1 LNDEEKELFHK
12 FCVVLAKEL
21 VPYLNKCVQI
31 LFSSKSMGI
40 TKSASCIISLDIDK
54 LTNPLL
60 PMMPV
65 NVVEPTVD
73 TEHHH
78 NVDTLTDSNTKN
90 NPVSI
95 TQSDSDD
102 RLAGTEENAAIG
114 SENNESSSQDERQRT
129 DDTLSSEHSEI
140 PINVPS

>member
-1 LNDEEKELFHK
+1 
-12 FCVVLAKEL
+12 
-21 VPYLNKCVQI
+21 
-31 LFSSKSMGI
+31 MGI

-102 RLAGTEENAAIG
+102 RLAGTEENAAIE